1 MFPSFG
7 VDAGFLALLKVW
19 NELLNI
25 IVSIFY
31 PEFLTLLKV
40 WSGFLMCF
48 ILNVWSWCEGERVCW
63 CGGRESVLFIGTQ
76 FSNLYMLGWCGGIS
90 DKCSLT

>member
-1 MFPSFG
+1 M
-7 VDAGFLALLKVW
+7 DAGFLALLKVW

-48 ILNVWSWCEGERVCW
+48 ILNVWGW
-63 CGGRESVLFIGTQ
+63 CGGRESVLVWRERVCVDYWYSIQ
-76 FSNLYMLGWCGGIS
+76 
-90 DKCSLT
+90 

>member
-25 IVSIFY
+25 IV
-31 PEFLTLLKV
+31 LLNY
-40 WSGFLMCF
+40 
-48 ILNVWSWCEGERVCW
+48 ILS
-63 CGGRESVLFIGTQ
+63 
-76 FSNLYMLGWCGGIS
+76 
-90 DKCSLT
+90 